1 MRIYKVYSGIRPQ
14 VIFRIAKGNFS
25 SRLSALVMGMSDL
38 HSPREVKWQKDPL
51 PAPERLVVFLKND
64 LH

>member
-1 MRIYKVYSGIRPQ
+1 
-14 VIFRIAKGNFS
+14 
-25 SRLSALVMGMSDL
+25 MGMSDQ